1 MRNSAL
7 LVETIYMKFRNI
19 LVLLAILSMSTPS
32 AAFASSVVRTG
43 ETISIEKDQKIEGD
57 FYAASSVLSI
67 SGEIAE
73 DLISIAG
80 RNTLNGVVG
89 KDALMLGASVD
100 VHGAVGE
107 DLRII
112 AGDVIIAEPVAGDV
126 FIIADTVKV
135 LSTASIGGDLV
146 VYGGTVEVSGS
157 VGGNVLGNY
166 ESLRIDT
173 KVAKGVD
180 VTTGQLVLGERAEIA
195 ENVSYVSATQLTRAQ
210 GTKIDGEVTRSDN
223 VKDVDEKA
231 SYKLLLICGLVLL
244 FSVLAWF
251 LIARSLMAKM
261 VERALVK
268 SVRPAL
274 LGFITLVA
282 APVVFMVLTVSIIGT
297 VVGVA
302 GILLYV
308 ALLIIA
314 FVGMSA
320 TLGTLIIDKLAK
332 KKAQVV
338 TPYSLI
344 AGVVGIMVLVL
355 IPILGPI
362 ILFVLLLVTLGAMVD
377 MVLRHDLPK

>member
-1 MRNSAL
+1 
-7 LVETIYMKFRNI
+7 MKFQNI
-19 LVLLAILSMSTPS
+19 LVLLAILSVSVPST
-32 AAFASSVVRTG
+32 AFASSVVRTG

-57 FYAASSVLSI
+57 FYVASSVLSI
-67 SGEIAE
+67 SGEITD
-73 DLISIAG
+73 DLLSIAG

-89 KDALMLGASVD
+89 KDALMIGASVD

-126 FIIADTVKV
+126 FIIADTVKI
-135 LSTASIGGDLV
+135 LSTASIGGDLI

-166 ESLRIDT
+166 ESLRVDA

-180 VTTGQLVLGERAEIA
+180 VTAGQLVLGERAEIT

-210 GTKIDGEVTRSDN
+210 GTKIDGEVTRNDN
-223 VKDVDEKA
+223 VKEVDEKA
-231 SYKLLLICGLVLL
+231 PFRYVMIAGLILL

-251 LIARSLMAKM
+251 LIARSLMIKM

-274 LGFITLVA
+274 LGFITLIA
-282 APVVFMVLTVSIIGT
+282 APVVFAVLTVSIIGT
-297 VVGVA
+297 VVGLA

-332 KKAQVV
+332 KTSQTV
-338 TPYSLI
+338 TPYSLV
-344 AGVVGIMVLVL
+344 AGVVGVMILV
-355 IPILGPI
+355 IIPVIGPIL
-362 ILFVLLLVTLGAMVD
+362 LFVLLLITLGAMVD